1 MVKLTRIYTRGGD
14 KGETSLVDGSR
25 TPKHALRVAAMGTV
39 DEVNAC
45 LGIVRLHTQGEADAM
60 LARIQ
65 DDLFDLGADIGMPGD
80 EQDNAS
86 LRILQQPVRVERGK
100 TIGGRGHLRRVG
112 ALRMGE
118 GEHLRR
124 IHLRGGRALRGGL
137 AGLGGLAGHEA
148 SLRKDRLFSQNW

>member
-60 LARIQ
+60 LARHVN
-65 DDLFDLGADIGMPGD
+65 DKGTADVLWRPGA
-80 EQDNAS
+80 N
-86 LRILQQPVRVERGK
+86 R
-100 TIGGRGHLRRVG
+100 
-112 ALRMGE
+112 
-118 GEHLRR
+118 
-124 IHLRGGRALRGGL
+124 
-137 AGLGGLAGHEA
+137 
-148 SLRKDRLFSQNW
+148 